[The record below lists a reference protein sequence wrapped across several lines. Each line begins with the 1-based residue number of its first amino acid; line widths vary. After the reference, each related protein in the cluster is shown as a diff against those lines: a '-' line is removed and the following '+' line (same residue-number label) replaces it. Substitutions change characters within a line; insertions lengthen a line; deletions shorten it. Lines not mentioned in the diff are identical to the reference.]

1 MSRLFSLIAMLA
13 FCTPALAD
21 DTPGAGGI
29 FFRRGLVAQQ
39 TLQRAEYK
47 ADSKPEPKSEPAAAQ
62 VQQATETD
70 KPREVDSSE
79 VIRRGD
85 RVTRAGAGP
94 MGVSE
99 QLISDATSP
108 PADDSHKW
116 FLSIIVDD
124 AQESQAL
131 LYDLKHSPAL
141 RAWANIDE
149 QRDSWAHVTVYKRGD
164 GTQEWRWKELRI
176 TKLPVMIL
184 QPPAKLKDE
193 SKPDSWEWGNPKT
206 VVWQW
211 DGYDV
216 TKPTRAQI
224 RSDAIRTA
232 LKLYCD
238 KLSSNPQYA
247 RASSGPRAAAP
258 PPTRGA
264 KQGADNPGPKQ
275 NDIGINPP
283 FNLPAVPVAPSQAPV
298 FPVDPT
304 QVVAQPRATTTA
316 TEPSAVSLLLKIL
329 GETGGSTGLNNLL
342 LLVIAGL
349 QVWRIIATN
358 LHLKTIL
365 GDDAFGALVK
375 FLNQMAGQQSQPT
388 TSSNGQS

>member
-1 MSRLFSLIAMLA
+1 MFRALFTLLTMLA
-13 FCTPALAD
+13 ICSPTLAQPDTAGPAGL
-21 DTPGAGGI
+21 
-29 FFRRGLVAQQ
+29 FFRRTVAAPQAVPQ
-39 TLQRAEYK
+39 AAPKQ
-47 ADSKPEPKSEPAAAQ
+47 EPKSELAAAQ
-62 VQQATETD
+62 VQQATDPD

-164 GTQEWRWKELRI
+164 VTQEWRWKELRI

-238 KLSSNPQYA
+238 KLSTNPQYA

-304 QVVAQPRATTTA
+304 QVVAPSQVPTTN
-316 TEPSAVSLLLKIL
+316 VSLISLLIERALGAADSRIL
-329 GETGGSTGLNNLL
+329 TNALGVAVVLIQL
-342 LLVIAGL
+342 
-349 QVWRIIATN
+349 WRSYAQS
-358 LHLKTIL
+358 HGLKTLL
-365 GDDAFGALVK
+365 GDDAFGGLMSV
-375 FLNQMAGQQSQPT
+375 LSSLAGQKNQPPT
-388 TSSNGQS
+388 TSNQSASGQP